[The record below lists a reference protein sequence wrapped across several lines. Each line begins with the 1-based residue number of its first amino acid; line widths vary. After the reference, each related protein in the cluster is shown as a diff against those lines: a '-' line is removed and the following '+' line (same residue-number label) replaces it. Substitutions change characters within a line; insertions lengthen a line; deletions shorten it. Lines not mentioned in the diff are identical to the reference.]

1 MIRTARVLMLLPLA
15 FSDPTTAAAEVVLPS
30 TYELAIDGEVFELEL
45 GKATTVNSREKPDV
59 KYRLSLRVAR
69 EQHLKLNTVQLSY
82 DRGCH
87 VVDDDQPGARTIT
100 LANDAGFTMIIS
112 DLGGAIDLADRPK
125 VLRLLVD
132 NMVQSFRPQSEEEPA
147 VSKIGRA
154 AFEGMTG
161 RFVSIQYQD
170 REGYDRTCVVYLL
183 VDDDHAVS
191 CIVQY
196 LDEDT
201 AEIARLV
208 KQTLDSVRPL

>member
-1 MIRTARVLMLLPLA
+1 MIRIAQVLMLLALA
-15 FSDPTTAAAEVVLPS
+15 LSGNSAPAAEVVLPN

-45 GKATTVNSREKPDV
+45 GEVATVTSRENPDV

-69 EQHLKLNTVQLSY
+69 EQHLKLNTVQLIY
-82 DRGCH
+82 ERGCH

-100 LANDAGFTMIIS
+100 LANSAGYTMIVS
-112 DLGGAIDLADRPK
+112 DLGGAIDLGDRPK

-132 NMVQSFRPQSEEEPA
+132 NMVQSFRPQAEEEPT
-147 VSKIGRA
+147 VSKVGRA
-154 AFEGMTG
+154 AFAGMTG
-161 RFVSIQYQD
+161 RFISIQYRD
-170 REGYDRTCVVYLL
+170 KEGFDRTCVVYLL

-201 AEIARLV
+201 AEIAPLV
-208 KQTLDSVRPL
+208 KQTLDSIRPL